1 MMQFHLI
8 LAAALLPLALAA
20 PLQPPCPQNSTTNT
34 TTPANPTACDLS
46 NLTQPPNAL
55 TPPSAD
61 LRLVLIAM
69 GQGTQNYTCATPTST
84 PASIGALADLFDVSC
99 ALADL
104 FDVSCALANP
114 SEAQNNIAAP
124 AAIGTHYFADAT
136 TPAFDV
142 AALGLTHLAKV
153 QDVAAPLP
161 DKDVR
166 WLRLQAKEGGSS
178 NVKFIYRLN
187 TVGGLAPAN
196 CAGREAG
203 EVVTVQ
209 YEAEYWVYE

>member
-20 PLQPPCPQNSTTNT
+20 PLQPPCPHTSTTNT
-34 TTPANPTACDLS
+34 TTQANPTACDLS

-61 LRLVLIAM
+61 LRLVLRAM

-84 PASIGALADLFDVSC
+84 PASIG